1 MPLVSAAQLAV
12 LAGCKNAA
20 AAAVAGAS
28 SLRRPGALR
37 SSDSPRLRSLS
48 GLVVPADKAGAFL
61 LELGSAVTAGSL
73 AAEKLPLAV
82 QAAGLEQGVACAA
95 LTDVLWCVGSVARA
109 AAKAWPRALQPA
121 LTPPGRLLSVR
132 LEAAGEP
139 RQRLL
144 ELARL
149 CLEGGHV
156 SRGALLEN
164 CEGEFLEEL
173 QLIRSAAAFKTK
185 EVRVNTKVV
194 YNQQKFNLLREESE
208 GYAKVLTVLNNGGEA
223 ALSAA
228 TLPDVV
234 RALQALIG
242 FFDLDPNRVFDLVLD
257 RCAAA
262 PAAGGAGADDRL
274 LHSSFRAAPSAAMWT
289 RHTLISG

>member
-1 MPLVSAAQLAV
+1 M
-12 LAGCKNAA
+12 
-20 AAAVAGAS
+20 
-28 SLRRPGALR
+28 
-37 SSDSPRLRSLS
+37 
-48 GLVVPADKAGAFL
+48 
-61 LELGSAVTAGSL
+61 
-73 AAEKLPLAV
+73 
-82 QAAGLEQGVACAA
+82 
-95 LTDVLWCVGSVARA
+95 
-109 AAKAWPRALQPA
+109 
-121 LTPPGRLLSVR
+121 R

-242 FFDLDPNRVFDLVLD
+242 YFDLDPNRVFDFVLD

-262 PAAGGAGADDRL
+262 PCRGAGAGADDIL
-274 LHSSFRAAPSAAMWT
+274 LHSSFRAAPSAVMWT